1 MGYEN
6 VMVYRKGLL
15 KWEKSGL
22 PLNTVVNYPKVN
34 IPLISSKELD
44 SLSKASAFLLD
55 IRPPNHFQNGHIKG
69 AINIDLEDLQDNL
82 QDLPHHKPI
91 ILIDHKGKLTLTTG
105 RYLYSKGFR
114 NLTRLDGGF
123 NAWVKSGLLIEK

>member
-15 KWEKSGL
+15 KWEKSGFSV
-22 PLNTVVNYPKVN
+22 NTVVKYPKVN

-105 RYLYSKGFR
+105 RYLYS
-114 NLTRLDGGF
+114 
-123 NAWVKSGLLIEK
+123 V